1 MRAKHPILPPK
12 SLGIAYALWLLLG
25 VFGVHQFYLGKIGR
39 GILYLLT
46 ARLLGIMWL
55 IDLFTLPSQLRMV
68 NAQRSVG
75 IG

>member
-1 MRAKHPILPPK
+1 MNPSHPVLPPK
-12 SLGIAYALWLLLG
+12 DLAIAYILWFFLG
-25 VFGVHQFYLGKIGR
+25 VFGVHHFYLGKIGR

-46 ARLLGIMWL
+46 GGVLGIMWL
-55 IDLFTLPSQLRMV
+55 VDLFTLPSQVRMV

>member
-1 MRAKHPILPPK
+1 MNANHPILPPK

-25 VFGVHQFYLGKIGR
+25 VLGVHQFYLGKTGR

-46 ARLLGIMWL
+46 AGLFGIMWL
-55 IDLFTLPSQLRMV
+55 IDLFTLPSQVRMV
-68 NAQRSVG
+68 IAHRSVG